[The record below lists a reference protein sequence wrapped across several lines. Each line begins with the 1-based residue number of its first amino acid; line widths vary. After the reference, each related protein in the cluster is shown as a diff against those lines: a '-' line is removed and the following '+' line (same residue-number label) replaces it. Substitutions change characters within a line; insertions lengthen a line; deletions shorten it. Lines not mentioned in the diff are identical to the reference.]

1 MTLLRIIKMHKIVL
15 LVKMVRIQME
25 VGINNQSF
33 LCKEADNLLQLVEEE
48 LIWTT
53 SWMMAHSQ

>member
-1 MTLLRIIKMHKIVL
+1 MTLLRIIKTHKIVL
-15 LVKMVRIQME
+15 LVKMLQILME
-25 VGINNQSF
+25 EETNNQSSI
-33 LCKEADNLLQLVEEE
+33 CKQPDNLLQQVEEE

>member
-1 MTLLRIIKMHKIVL
+1 MHKIVL
-15 LVKMVRIQME
+15 LVKMVRILME